1 MYLLRQTVEDNE
13 KIFEYI
19 KLENMYE
26 FNQMKYYNSYVNKYK
41 IFKLLFNDVI
51 EDYGIFKDSMN
62 VDINNPR
69 KIGNSFL
76 NYINSVKKFEEKS
89 KRELKK
95 FFDANFF
102 KNILREAHSNKAYNL
117 IYNMRNY
124 DEHIASPITTIET
137 SINGNIKL
145 FANIY
150 KIKRELKETGWKK
163 LLDKQFIN
171 ENTIEVNSY
180 ISESYNIVKSIWE
193 KIYEYIILEDIFLS
207 KFCAKLHEFY
217 NRYKDNNHIL
227 ALYLCDEKNY
237 TNLDMSNNIDILFI
251 KEILFAKR
259 VHVTNGEFKV
269 GETIID
275 NDIKYICIS
284 KKKDILNNKIID
296 QCFVAACLDSKD
308 IKFIL
313 DSIEK

>member
-150 KIKRELKETGWKK
+150 K
-163 LLDKQFIN
+163 
-171 ENTIEVNSY
+171 
-180 ISESYNIVKSIWE
+180 
-193 KIYEYIILEDIFLS
+193 
-207 KFCAKLHEFY
+207 
-217 NRYKDNNHIL
+217 
-227 ALYLCDEKNY
+227 
-237 TNLDMSNNIDILFI
+237 
-251 KEILFAKR
+251 
-259 VHVTNGEFKV
+259 
-269 GETIID
+269 
-275 NDIKYICIS
+275 
-284 KKKDILNNKIID
+284 
-296 QCFVAACLDSKD
+296 
-308 IKFIL
+308 
-313 DSIEK
+313 

>member
-1 MYLLRQTVEDNE
+1 M
-13 KIFEYI
+13 
-19 KLENMYE
+19 
-26 FNQMKYYNSYVNKYK
+26 
-41 IFKLLFNDVI
+41 
-51 EDYGIFKDSMN
+51 
-62 VDINNPR
+62 
-69 KIGNSFL
+69 
-76 NYINSVKKFEEKS
+76 
-89 KRELKK
+89 
-95 FFDANFF
+95 
-102 KNILREAHSNKAYNL
+102 
-117 IYNMRNY
+117 
-124 DEHIASPITTIET
+124 
-137 SINGNIKL
+137 
-145 FANIY
+145 
-150 KIKRELKETGWKK
+150 
-163 LLDKQFIN
+163 LDKQFIN